1 MPGKN
6 VFLISGNQGEGK
18 TTRLKEIVLLLK
30 EKGIAA
36 FGFYAEGYWQH
47 AVRNRFDL
55 VDLRSGSKRMLCTD
69 KVQPGFIVQGRFY
82 FDPDTIQWGNS
93 LLEKGAEINGQIA
106 VIDEVGRFEL
116 HHQIWA
122 AVLENLLAKD
132 IPLLLVV
139 RKNFIAE
146 IKQKFNL
153 GDARVFMPDISAAEA
168 ANQIQAVL
176 CQK

>member
-1 MPGKN
+1 MPNRN

-30 EKGIAA
+30 EKGIRA

-47 AVRNRFDL
+47 AMRNRFDL
-55 VDLRSGSKRMLCTD
+55 VDLRSGSRRMLCTD
-69 KVQPGFIVQGRFY
+69 KVQPGFIAHGRFY
-82 FDPDTIQWGNS
+82 FDPDTIEWGNN
-93 LLEKGAEINGQIA
+93 LLEKGAEISGQIA

-116 HHQIWA
+116 NNQVWA
-122 AVLENLLAKD
+122 TVLEKLLKKN
-132 IPLLLVV
+132 ISLLLVV
-139 RKNFIAE
+139 RKSFIAE

-168 ANQIQAVL
+168 ANQMEAVL
-176 CQK
+176 SRK